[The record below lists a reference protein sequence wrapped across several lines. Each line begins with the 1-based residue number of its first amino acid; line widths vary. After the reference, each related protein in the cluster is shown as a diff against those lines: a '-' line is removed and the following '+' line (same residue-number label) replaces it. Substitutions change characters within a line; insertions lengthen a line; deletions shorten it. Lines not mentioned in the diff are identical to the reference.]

1 MTGEVLGGEV
11 RKRLPGGIAT
21 ALGNA
26 IGHEGVI
33 GAVNRGAGGQVGNR
47 SVCRPEQDAADGG
60 EGYAECE
67 CGPQAGRGPVE
78 GQGEAVEPAWAWHGP
93 PRQGQ
98 PLGEGRIEIRRGLL
112 DRQDLECPAQGL

>member
-33 GAVNRGAGGQVGNR
+33 GAVNRGAGG
-47 SVCRPEQDAADGG
+47 
-60 EGYAECE
+60 
-67 CGPQAGRGPVE
+67 
-78 GQGEAVEPAWAWHGP
+78 
-93 PRQGQ
+93 
-98 PLGEGRIEIRRGLL
+98 
-112 DRQDLECPAQGL
+112 